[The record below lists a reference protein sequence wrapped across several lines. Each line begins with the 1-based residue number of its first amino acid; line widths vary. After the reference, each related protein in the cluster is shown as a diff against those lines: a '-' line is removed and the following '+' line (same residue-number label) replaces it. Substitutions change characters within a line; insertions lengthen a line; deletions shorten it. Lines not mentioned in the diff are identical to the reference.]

1 MTASPLDRL
10 TPGQR
15 AELAARLQGRGRPA
29 SPPAASAPSPASPEP
44 ALPSLPRAV
53 AGSHPLSVTQYRMWL
68 AEQASPAASAAYTVP
83 LALGLAGPLD
93 IGRLR
98 TCLDALAGRHLALRA
113 RFVQENGVPRQ
124 RFDLPSRI
132 PLEVREVPSGAP
144 ERDRALDAEAARP
157 FRLDRPPYVR
167 AVLLAQGPRQHTLLL
182 TFHHAVCDGWSL
194 GVLID
199 DLLDAYATGDGPGSA
214 RPAPTAQHL
223 DYVRWEQSPDGR
235 AALAAHAA
243 HWTRSGAR
251 ADDGAELPFA
261 VDPAATDP
269 AVTDAAAMDAATTD
283 PVTTDRPARMPH
295 AELTLPP
302 DLTRQVHE
310 FARRHAC
317 TPHAVWLAAFAATWS
332 AVTGTRTASVSV
344 PTANRTAE
352 RYDLTVGAFVS
363 AMPLALP
370 LPPALGFAALA
381 RRTGERLLTGSQH
394 PTLPLTSDDT
404 AVPVPA
410 AAFVLTHEDNRPR
423 PAGPLTVTPLPVRVQ
438 GDQGA
443 LTVQLTDHADTA
455 AVRLTG
461 SPQHYTDAAL
471 ARLGRAYRRCL
482 TTVLAAPDA
491 PLAALDARDP
501 AERAAIAAASTAPPA
516 AGARLPYD
524 AFADWARR
532 TPEAFAVRDATGGP
546 LTYRALYEHTER
558 AAARLSLAGVGPG
571 SAVALEVPAGADYP
585 TLALAVWRLGGW
597 IIALRPDDP
606 VERRRTLLRSAR
618 ADFLVRTADAPGH
631 DADGDRADGDG
642 PEDDGTEDDGADGG
656 APGRALRTIR
666 LPRGGTRELPATGA
680 TVPPVARTGPQDLA
694 YAVFTSGTTG
704 TPKCVPV
711 PLGALANELAWR
723 REAIGLAAPDRVLQT
738 IPLVFDPSLWQCFG
752 PLVAGAGVVFPG
764 VDLGARPAALVEAA
778 LEHSA
783 TVVDVVPSLLAALDD
798 EDLRR
803 LPARVVFCGGEA
815 LPSAQADRYLRV
827 GRGELRNQYGPSEA
841 CIDATS
847 YRCVPGAEGG
857 TAPVGHPVS
866 GVRLHILDGAL
877 RPVPIGVTG
886 ELYIGGTGVA
896 RGYRDRPAETAARF
910 LPDPAGPPG
919 SRMYRTGDLVRWNPD
934 GSVQFVGRSDNQVK
948 VRGHRVELEEVDR
961 HVVDAPGVREAATVV
976 VGERVSR
983 LVGFVTGEPAPDP
996 AAVRAHLARTLPP
1009 YMVPGEI
1016 RVLPKL
1022 PVTAN
1027 GKADR
1032 RALLALV
1039 RSARTAA
1046 GPAAV
1051 HDRVAAAVVE
1061 AFAAALDRPAATL
1074 DDHLYDLGGASLGAA
1089 RIASALSRQLGAE
1102 VPVRTVLA
1110 HPLAAELATE
1120 VRTLLAVAAP
1130 PPPAGAG
1137 TGPGTDE
1144 GADADVSHTPEQLLV
1159 ARQERALGHPAPPI
1173 PLLLGLDAPV
1183 DPLDV
1188 ERAVRALVARHEV
1201 LWPTAPDA
1209 VPGTA
1214 EATPG
1219 TTEGGRHGRWQPCPV
1234 APLPDR
1240 PAQVHWDTA
1249 LIERPL
1255 PAGSPGLEVVLLTGE
1270 DGTVRHLLLRLAR
1283 HRGDGVSVGILAD
1296 ELLALLARRDLPR
1309 PAPRYSDYARA
1320 RAARRTARRA
1330 ELERYWR
1337 TSLGPVAPDPFAER
1351 RVGPR
1356 TFRNHGVRS
1365 FVPADAYA
1373 RLQRTGR
1380 TAGTTSTAV
1389 FLDLLGR
1396 IVSRISGGTSTAIGM
1411 PVSHRSAAT
1420 GESLVG
1426 RAVDLLPVVL
1436 GATGAGHAHRAL
1448 LSALDHA
1455 DLPLLH
1461 IAELADPVDPALR
1474 PPVCAAGLVVHG
1486 QEENPAV
1493 VPDDLPGDTVPEHW
1507 ADLDLVLHVQ
1517 PARSGG
1523 CSVLLTGAVGL
1534 FTRAELRAHL
1544 ARALEELEPEQS

>member
-10 TPGQR
+10 APGQR
-15 AELAARLQGRGRPA
+15 AELAARLQGRSPA
-29 SPPAASAPSPASPEP
+29 AAPPAASVPAPAPSEP
-44 ALPSLPRAV
+44 ALPSRPEAA

-83 LALGLAGPLD
+83 LALQLAGPLD
-93 IGRLR
+93 IDRLR
-98 TCLDALAGRHLALRA
+98 VCLDALAARHLALRT
-113 RFVQENGVPRQ
+113 RFGQENGVPRQ
-124 RFDLPSRI
+124 RFDLPARI
-132 PLEVREVPSGAP
+132 PLEVRELPAGAP

-167 AVLLAQGPRQHTLLL
+167 AVLLAQGPQQHTLLL

-199 DLLDAYATGDGPGSA
+199 DLLDAYTAGDGPGST
-214 RPAPTAQHL
+214 RPAPGAQHL

-243 HWTRSGAR
+243 HWARSSGRADDG

-261 VDPAATDP
+261 IDPASTEQ
-269 AVTDAAAMDAATTD
+269 AATQQATAQQA
-283 PVTTDRPARMPH
+283 ARMPH
-295 AELTLPP
+295 AELALPP
-302 DLTRQVHE
+302 DLTRQVHA
-310 FARRHAC
+310 FARRHSC
-317 TPHAVWLAAFAATWS
+317 TAHAVWLAAFAATWS

-344 PTANRTAE
+344 PTANRAAE

-363 AMPLALP
+363 AMPLALS

-381 RRTGERLLTGSQH
+381 RRTGEQLLTGSQH

-443 LTVQLTDHADTA
+443 LTVQLTEHADTA
-455 AVRLTG
+455 VVRLTG

-482 TTVLAAPDA
+482 ASVLAAPDA

-501 AERAAIAAASTAPPA
+501 AERATIAAASTAPPA

-532 TPEAFAVRDATGGP
+532 TPEAFAVRDAADGH
-546 LTYRALYEHTER
+546 LTYRALHERTER
-558 AAARLSLAGVGPG
+558 AAAHLALAGVGPG
-571 SAVALEVPAGADYP
+571 SAVALDVPAGADYP

-606 VERRRTLLRSAR
+606 AERRRALLRSAR

-631 DADGDRADGDG
+631 DADGPDANEGRTDGDHATEDRATGHD
-642 PEDDGTEDDGADGG
+642 ADGG
-656 APGRALRTIR
+656 PPGRALRTIR
-666 LPRGGTRELPATGA
+666 LPRGGARELPATGTA
-680 TVPPVARTGPQDLA
+680 VPPVARTGPQDLA

-764 VDLGARPAALVEAA
+764 VDLGAHPAALVEAA
-778 LEHSA
+778 LEHCA

-827 GRGELRNQYGPSEA
+827 GRGELRNQYGPSET

-847 YRCVPGAEGG
+847 YRCTAGAEGG

-910 LPDPAGPPG
+910 LPDPTGPPG
-919 SRMYRTGDLVRWNPD
+919 SRMYRTGDRVRWNAD

-1016 RVLPKL
+1016 RVLPRL

-1032 RALLALV
+1032 RALLAMV

-1046 GPAAV
+1046 GPAA
-1051 HDRVAAAVVE
+1051 HDQVAAAVVE
-1061 AFAAALDRPAATL
+1061 AFAAALDRPSATL

-1089 RIASALSRQLGAE
+1089 RIASVLSRRLGVE
-1102 VPVRTVLA
+1102 VPVRAVLT

-1120 VRTLLAVAAP
+1120 VRTLLATARPLPADG
-1130 PPPAGAG
+1130 AGADG
-1137 TGPGTDE
+1137 
-1144 GADADVSHTPEQLLV
+1144 SQTPEQLLV
-1159 ARQERALGHPAPPI
+1159 AQQERALGHPAPPI
-1173 PLLLGLDAPV
+1173 PLLLRLDAPV
-1183 DPLDV
+1183 DPQDV
-1188 ERAVRALVARHEV
+1188 ERAVRALVARHEA
-1201 LWPTAPDA
+1201 LRPTAP
-1209 VPGTA
+1209 

-1219 TTEGGRHGRWQPCPV
+1219 AAGTGQHDAWRPCPV

-1249 LIERPL
+1249 LVERPL
-1255 PAGSPGLEVVLLTGE
+1255 PAGSPGLEVVLLAGE

-1283 HRGDGVSVGILAD
+1283 HRGDGASVGILAD
-1296 ELLALLARRDLPR
+1296 ELLALLAGRDLPR

-1320 RAARRTARRA
+1320 RAVRRTARRA

-1337 TSLGPVAPDPFAER
+1337 TSLGPVPPDPFAER
-1351 RVGPR
+1351 RTGPR
-1356 TFRNHGVRS
+1356 TFRNHGVRK
-1365 FVPADAYA
+1365 VLPADAYA
-1373 RLQRTGR
+1373 RLQQAGR
-1380 TAGTTSTAV
+1380 TAGTTTTAA

-1396 IVSRISGGTSTAIGM
+1396 IVSRLSGGTSTVIGM

-1420 GESLVG
+1420 EESLVG

-1461 IAELADPVDPALR
+1461 IAELADPVDPAVR

-1486 QEENPAV
+1486 PEENPAV
-1493 VPDDLPGDTVPEHW
+1493 VPDDLPHDTVPEHW

-1534 FTRAELRAHL
+1534 FPQAELRGHL
-1544 ARALEELEPEQS
+1544 ARALAELEPDQS

>member
-15 AELAARLQGRGRPA
+15 AELAARLQGRSPSA
-29 SPPAASAPSPASPEP
+29 APPAASVPALAPSEP
-44 ALPSLPRAV
+44 ALPSRPEAV

-83 LALGLAGPLD
+83 LALQLAGPLD
-93 IGRLR
+93 IDRLR
-98 TCLDALAGRHLALRA
+98 VCLDALAARHLALRT
-113 RFVQENGVPRQ
+113 RFGQENGVPRQ
-124 RFDLPSRI
+124 RFDLPARI
-132 PLEVREVPSGAP
+132 PLEIRELPAGAP
-144 ERDRALDAEAARP
+144 ERDQALDAEAARP

-167 AVLLAQGPRQHTLLL
+167 AVLLAQGPQQHTLLL

-199 DLLDAYATGDGPGSA
+199 DLLDTYAAGDGPGST
-214 RPAPTAQHL
+214 RPAPGAQHL
-223 DYVRWEQSPDGR
+223 DYVHWEQSPDGR

-243 HWTRSGAR
+243 HWARSSGRADDG

-261 VDPAATDP
+261 VDPASTEQ
-269 AVTDAAAMDAATTD
+269 AVTQQATAQQT
-283 PVTTDRPARMPH
+283 ARMPH
-295 AELTLPP
+295 AELALPP
-302 DLTRQVHE
+302 DLTRQVHA
-310 FARRHAC
+310 FARRRAC
-317 TPHAVWLAAFAATWS
+317 TAHAVWLAAFAATWS

-344 PTANRTAE
+344 PTANRAAE

-381 RRTGERLLTGSQH
+381 RRTGEQLLTGSQH

-443 LTVQLTDHADTA
+443 LTVQLTEHADTA
-455 AVRLTG
+455 AIRLTG

-471 ARLGRAYRRCL
+471 ARLGQAYRRCL
-482 TTVLAAPDA
+482 ASVLAAPDA

-501 AERAAIAAASTAPPA
+501 AERATIAAASTAPPA

-532 TPEAFAVRDATGGP
+532 TPEAFAVRDAADGH
-546 LTYRALYEHTER
+546 LTYRALHERTER
-558 AAARLSLAGVGPG
+558 AAAHLALAGVGPG
-571 SAVALEVPAGADYP
+571 SAVALDVPAGADYP

-606 VERRRTLLRSAR
+606 AERRRALLRSAR
-618 ADFLVRTADAPGH
+618 ADFLVRTADGPGH
-631 DADGDRADGDG
+631 DADGPDANEDRTDGDHATEDRA
-642 PEDDGTEDDGADGG
+642 TEDRATGHDADGG
-656 APGRALRTIR
+656 PPGRALRTIR
-666 LPRGGTRELPATGA
+666 LPRGGARELPATGTA
-680 TVPPVARTGPQDLA
+680 VPPVARTGPQDLA

-764 VDLGARPAALVEAA
+764 VDLGAHPASLVEAA
-778 LEHSA
+778 LEYCA

-827 GRGELRNQYGPSEA
+827 GRGELRNQYGPSET

-847 YRCVPGAEGG
+847 YRCTAGAEGG

-919 SRMYRTGDLVRWNPD
+919 SRMYRTGDRVRWNAD

-1016 RVLPKL
+1016 RVLPRL

-1032 RALLALV
+1032 RALLAMV
-1039 RSARTAA
+1039 RSARTAD
-1046 GPAAV
+1046 GPAAA

-1061 AFAAALDRPAATL
+1061 AFAAALDRPSATL

-1089 RIASALSRQLGAE
+1089 RIASVLSRRLGVE
-1102 VPVRTVLA
+1102 VPVRTVLT
-1110 HPLAAELATE
+1110 HPLAVELATE
-1120 VRTLLAVAAP
+1120 VRTLLAAARP
-1130 PPPAGAG
+1130 LPADGA
-1137 TGPGTDE
+1137 
-1144 GADADVSHTPEQLLV
+1144 GADASQTPEQLRV
-1159 ARQERALGHPAPPI
+1159 AQQERALGHPAPPI
-1173 PLLLGLDAPV
+1173 PLLLRLDAPV
-1183 DPLDV
+1183 DPQDV
-1188 ERAVRALVARHEV
+1188 ERAVRALVARHEA
-1201 LWPTAPDA
+1201 LQPTAPQ
-1209 VPGTA
+1209 
-1214 EATPG
+1214 ATPG
-1219 TTEGGRHGRWQPCPV
+1219 AAGTGQHDAWQPCPV

-1240 PAQVHWDTA
+1240 PALVHWDTA
-1249 LIERPL
+1249 LVERPL

-1283 HRGDGVSVGILAD
+1283 HRGDGASVGILAD
-1296 ELLALLARRDLPR
+1296 ELLALLAGRDLPR

-1320 RAARRTARRA
+1320 RAVRRTARRA

-1337 TSLGPVAPDPFAER
+1337 TSLGPVPPDPFAER
-1351 RVGPR
+1351 RTGPR
-1356 TFRNHGVRS
+1356 TFRNHGVRK
-1365 FVPADAYA
+1365 VLPADAYA
-1373 RLQRTGR
+1373 RLQQAGR
-1380 TAGTTSTAV
+1380 TAGTTTTAA

-1396 IVSRISGGTSTAIGM
+1396 IVSRMSGGTSTVIGM

-1420 GESLVG
+1420 EESLVG

-1461 IAELADPVDPALR
+1461 IAELADPVDPAVR

-1486 QEENPAV
+1486 PEENPAV
-1493 VPDDLPGDTVPEHW
+1493 VPDDLPHDTVPEHW

-1534 FTRAELRAHL
+1534 FPQAELRGHL
-1544 ARALEELEPEQS
+1544 ARALAELEPDQS

>member
-15 AELAARLQGRGRPA
+15 AELAARLRGRSPA
-29 SPPAASAPSPASPEP
+29 AAPPAAAAPSPADSAPARPPHPE
-44 ALPSLPRAV
+44 AV

-68 AEQASPAASAAYTVP
+68 AEQASPTASAAYTVP
-83 LALGLAGPLD
+83 LALQLGGPLD
-93 IGRLR
+93 VDRLR
-98 TCLDALAGRHLALRA
+98 ACLDALAARHLALRT
-113 RFVQENGVPRQ
+113 RFGQENGVPRQ
-124 RFDLPSRI
+124 RFDLPARI
-132 PLEVREVPSGAP
+132 PLEVRELPAGAP

-157 FRLDRPPYVR
+157 LRLDRPPYVR

-182 TFHHAVCDGWSL
+182 TFHHAICDGWSL

-199 DLLDAYATGDGPGSA
+199 DLLDAYAAGGGPGST
-214 RPAPTAQHL
+214 RPAPAAQHL
-223 DYVRWEQSPDGR
+223 DYVHWEQSPDGR

-243 HWTRSGAR
+243 HWARSGGGADDG

-261 VDPAATDP
+261 VDPTATQQ
-269 AVTDAAAMDAATTD
+269 ATSQQAAAQQATPEQTASQQ
-283 PVTTDRPARMPH
+283 TARMPH
-295 AELTLPP
+295 AELALPP
-302 DLTRQVHE
+302 SLTRRVHA

-317 TPHAVWLAAFAATWS
+317 TAHAVWLAAFAATWS
-332 AVTGTRTASVSV
+332 AVTGARTASVSV
-344 PTANRTAE
+344 PTANRAAE

-363 AMPLALP
+363 AMPLALT
-370 LPPALGFAALA
+370 LPPALDFAALA
-381 RRTGERLLTGSQH
+381 RRTGEQLLTGSQH

-443 LTVQLTDHADTA
+443 LTVQLTEHADTA
-455 AVRLTG
+455 ALRLTG

-482 TTVLAAPDA
+482 ASVLAAPDA

-501 AERAAIAAASTAPPA
+501 AERATIAAASTAPPA

-532 TPEAFAVRDATGGP
+532 TPEAFAVWDAADGH
-546 LTYRALYEHTER
+546 LTYRALRERTER
-558 AAARLSLAGVGPG
+558 AAAHLALAGVGPG
-571 SAVALEVPAGADYP
+571 SAVALDVPAGADYP
-585 TLALAVWRLGGW
+585 ALALAVWRLGGW

-606 VERRRTLLRSAR
+606 VERRRALLRSAR

-631 DADGDRADGDG
+631 DADTHDAHTHD
-642 PEDDGTEDDGADGG
+642 ADGG
-656 APGRALRTIR
+656 PPGRALRTIR
-666 LPRGGTRELPATGA
+666 LPRGGARELPATGTA
-680 TVPPVARTGPQDLA
+680 VPPVARTGPQDLA

-847 YRCVPGAEGG
+847 YRCAAGAGGG

-896 RGYRDRPAETAARF
+896 RGYRGRPAETAARF

-919 SRMYRTGDLVRWNPD
+919 SRMYRTGDRVRWNAD

-948 VRGHRVELEEVDR
+948 VRGQRVELEEVDR

-1016 RVLPKL
+1016 RVLPRL

-1032 RALLALV
+1032 RALLAMV

-1046 GPAAV
+1046 GPATA

-1061 AFAAALDRPAATL
+1061 AFAAALDRPSATL

-1089 RIASALSRQLGAE
+1089 RIASALSRRLGVE
-1102 VPVRTVLA
+1102 VPVRTVLT

-1120 VRTLLAVAAP
+1120 VRTLLAAAAAP
-1130 PPPAGAG
+1130 PTPAGA
-1137 TGPGTDE
+1137 DA
-1144 GADADVSHTPEQLLV
+1144 GADASQTPEQLLV
-1159 ARQERALGHPAPPI
+1159 AQQERALGLPAPPI
-1173 PLLLGLDAPV
+1173 PLLLRLGAPA
-1183 DPLDV
+1183 DPRDV
-1188 ERAVRALVARHEV
+1188 ERAVRALVARHEA
-1201 LWPTAPDA
+1201 LRPTAPQA
-1209 VPGTA
+1209 APGTTEA
-1214 EATPG
+1214 TPESTPEATPG
-1219 TTEGGRHGRWQPCPV
+1219 AAGTGQHDAWQPCPV
-1234 APLPDR
+1234 APLPDE

-1270 DGTVRHLLLRLAR
+1270 DGTVQHLLLRLAR
-1283 HRGDGVSVGILAD
+1283 HRGDGASVGILAD
-1296 ELLALLARRDLPR
+1296 ELLALLAGRDLPR

-1337 TSLGPVAPDPFAER
+1337 TSLGPVPPDPFAER
-1351 RVGPR
+1351 RTGPR
-1356 TFRNHGVRS
+1356 TFRNHGVRK
-1365 FVPADAYA
+1365 VLPADAYA
-1373 RLQRTGR
+1373 RLQRAGR
-1380 TAGTTSTAV
+1380 TAGTTTTAA

-1396 IVSRISGGTSTAIGM
+1396 IVSRMSGGTSTVIGM

-1420 GESLVG
+1420 EDSLVG

-1493 VPDDLPGDTVPEHW
+1493 VPDDLPHDTVPEHW
-1507 ADLDLVLHVQ
+1507 SDLDLVLHVQ
-1517 PARSGG
+1517 PARSGE

-1534 FTRAELRAHL
+1534 FPQAELRGHL
-1544 ARALEELEPEQS
+1544 ARALAELEPDRS